1 MKRIKAACIQ
11 QTLHFLLKEDIDH
24 DLAVAGVQE
33 EVERYKRLLDTGG
46 FDTFHSGAPFRKIS
60 DWIRENAHFQSHSHH
75 ITYSLE
81 ISNTF
86 SI

>member
-33 EVERYKRLLDTGG
+33 EVERYKCQLERG
-46 FDTFHSGAPFRKIS
+46 HVQHKILS
-60 DWIRENAHFQSHSHH
+60 EE
-75 ITYSLE
+75 TLE
-81 ISNTF
+81 DGSVLIKIIKQYNT
-86 SI
+86 SPVGDYLN